1 LPGTMFAWAVST
13 VLIFATVLQARNRLR
28 LAFTSSLIAAVSC
41 LPAICVALVGG
52 TTLRYAWALAL
63 GQIAAACVVAKLTS
77 NLLQRGWFRRGVVP
91 PMLAA
96 VVGALV
102 ILVIDTRIPGL
113 RIRFRIVIDAMA
125 FGLVIFFILRA
136 FFASLLLEVVLR
148 LPGRDFMR
156 RILRV

>member
-1 LPGTMFAWAVST
+1 
-13 VLIFATVLQARNRLR
+13 
-28 LAFTSSLIAAVSC
+28 
-41 LPAICVALVGG
+41 
-52 TTLRYAWALAL
+52 
-63 GQIAAACVVAKLTS
+63 
-77 NLLQRGWFRRGVVP
+77 
-91 PMLAA
+91 MLAA